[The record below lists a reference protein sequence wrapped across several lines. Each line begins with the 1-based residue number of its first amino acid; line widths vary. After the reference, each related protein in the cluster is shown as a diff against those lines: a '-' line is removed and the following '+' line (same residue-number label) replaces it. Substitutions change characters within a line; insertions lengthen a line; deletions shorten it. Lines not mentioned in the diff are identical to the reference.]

1 MKAQMLN
8 KKIPVKIPKV
18 RLLKDI
24 KHFSVWQLFV
34 FVLVFS
40 SIGGFF
46 AFRSFGLVCACA
58 TGPTTPSNLTATAAS
73 SSQINLSWGAS
84 TESSY
89 NGGFYYHI
97 YRNGSQ
103 VDIVTSTSWS
113 STGLSAS
120 TTYSYY
126 VEAYDTYGNAS
137 GLSNTATATTLN
149 PPPPPAP
156 TGFSARAVSTSEID
170 LSWTASPGATGYLIF
185 RNGGQINTTTS
196 TVYKD
201 SGLAAYTTY
210 TYFVESYTQ
219 SVAYTSSA
227 SNTASATTA
236 PSNIPLP
243 PTTPTNLTATAVSS
257 SQINL
262 SWTAST
268 SQGDGVSGYEV
279 FRNGS
284 LVNKVFITSWSDT
297 GLSASTTYSYYLVAV
312 SNSGEESGASNTASA
327 TTLAPPPPPTVPTG
341 LSAETLDDS
350 EIDLNWTASTSSAGI
365 GGYKI
370 YRNGS
375 LIGSTSSTTVSD
387 TGSSTAY
394 YDSGLASYTTYSYQV
409 VAIDNNGIASSLSNT
424 VAATTQSTT
433 PPSAPTSFKA
443 TVTSSSTVT
452 LSWTA
457 STVNQA
463 GLKEYDIY
471 EVTPPDDTD
480 DNGVLD
486 GLLIGS
492 TTGTSYQVGGLSA
505 STDYG
510 FYVIAV
516 DITGNFSEESTEA
529 LATTNA
535 PGYAINVGLSASVT
549 EIGNNTTGV
558 VINTAI
564 SGSYQTCTKKF
575 DSDGSATDPSWS
587 GSFSGI
593 SSYSQTVHPPN
604 SSQFYTFYS
613 YELSCTNGA
622 STAVSGI
629 AVRQFVDNLTN

>member
-1 MKAQMLN
+1 MASML
-8 KKIPVKIPKV
+8 KRKVPIKIPKI

-34 FVLVFS
+34 FVLMFAGIGSYVVYQ
-40 SIGGFF
+40 SI
-46 AFRSFGLVCACA
+46 AA
-58 TGPTTPSNLTATAAS
+58 TL
-73 SSQINLSWGAS
+73 
-84 TESSY
+84 
-89 NGGFYYHI
+89 
-97 YRNGSQ
+97 
-103 VDIVTSTSWS
+103 
-113 STGLSAS
+113 
-120 TTYSYY
+120 
-126 VEAYDTYGNAS
+126 
-137 GLSNTATATTLN
+137 
-149 PPPPPAP
+149 
-156 TGFSARAVSTSEID
+156 
-170 LSWTASPGATGYLIF
+170 
-185 RNGGQINTTTS
+185 
-196 TVYKD
+196 
-201 SGLAAYTTY
+201 
-210 TYFVESYTQ
+210 
-219 SVAYTSSA
+219 
-227 SNTASATTA
+227 
-236 PSNIPLP
+236 PLP

-257 SQINL
+257 SQVNL

-297 GLSASTTYSYYLVAV
+297 GLSAGTAYSYYLVAV
-312 SNSGEESGASNTASA
+312 SNSGEESAPSNTASA
-327 TTLAPPPPPTVPTG
+327 TTFAPPPPPTVPTG
-341 LSAETLDDS
+341 LSAETLDDY
-350 EIDLNWTASTSSAGI
+350 EIDLSWTASTSSAGI
-365 GGYKI
+365 SRYNI

-375 LIGSTSSTTVSD
+375 LIGNTSSTTVSD